1 MCSQGYYVYI
11 YMLHP
16 KNYWLSPFTLC
27 GALALSLVNRTL
39 EWVVWGYPRVTIKT
53 KISILER
60 EAILVGT
67 SFSGKQKH
75 CTHDSKLF

>member
-16 KNYWLSPFTLC
+16 KNYWLSPFTLG

-53 KISILER
+53 KISI
-60 EAILVGT
+60 
-67 SFSGKQKH
+67 
-75 CTHDSKLF
+75 